1 MTNDVVVFPNH
12 AENIRFS
19 WRTRY
24 FFLTHKIAIETGSTF
39 PLDFL
44 RGVMKEDEVRG
55 NLIYT
60 ELYLFGF
67 NFHLET
73 PLPLYPSDVLNRDRV
88 LISLDQGPFMM
99 GKVKNKK
106 LRKLFHD
113 LEVMVTS
120 DLNGMSYERLLAFSG
135 MRKLMFQLEDMGYVV
150 EPWDNLQMERLGT
163 SLLYWP
169 EGREGLALPRFFLP
183 FLSTLLSS
191 DYKLIACYRRVGLR
205 RYGDFFHL
213 NFGKVEYLA
222 RLIGRQG
229 LDPYETG
236 LHQLALWTFAY
247 RLEEAKRE
255 LNNVGL
261 DERFL
266 FYPVPKG
273 LLSDAREVM
282 NKYLAISIPFAR
294 NLTLANSFNFKDLPS
309 NLKGEE
315 ALLDCLGIHDLS
327 IFSSQILNQSIETYR
342 VSGTPYR
349 EAVNPEFILRGLLD
363 SLEKLEEPHLVTYEP
378 SVLNAKIEKR
388 LKENDPDGVLDALL
402 DSRSF
407 LSGAALKEI
416 PGLTAY
422 VRLQS
427 RKYAYSNDLKVV
439 GLRESIAN
447 LEMMKEGIM
456 VVRGTIPFEELMR
469 FYEATGVSP
478 LCFLKENKMQG
489 VDYNPYPDILLEKRK
504 KEKER

>member
-1 MTNDVVVFPNH
+1 
-12 AENIRFS
+12 
-19 WRTRY
+19 
-24 FFLTHKIAIETGSTF
+24 
-39 PLDFL
+39 
-44 RGVMKEDEVRG
+44 
-55 NLIYT
+55 
-60 ELYLFGF
+60 
-67 NFHLET
+67 
-73 PLPLYPSDVLNRDRV
+73 
-88 LISLDQGPFMM
+88 
-99 GKVKNKK
+99 
-106 LRKLFHD
+106 
-113 LEVMVTS
+113 
-120 DLNGMSYERLLAFSG
+120 
-135 MRKLMFQLEDMGYVV
+135 
-150 EPWDNLQMERLGT
+150 
-163 SLLYWP
+163 
-169 EGREGLALPRFFLP
+169 
-183 FLSTLLSS
+183 
-191 DYKLIACYRRVGLR
+191 
-205 RYGDFFHL
+205 
-213 NFGKVEYLA
+213 
-222 RLIGRQG
+222 
-229 LDPYETG
+229 
-236 LHQLALWTFAY
+236 
-247 RLEEAKRE
+247 
-255 LNNVGL
+255 
-261 DERFL
+261 
-266 FYPVPKG
+266 
-273 LLSDAREVM
+273 M

-427 RKYAYSNDLKVV
+427 RKYAYSSDLKVV

-478 LCFLKENKMQG
+478 LCFLKESKMQG